1 VVLATSRP
9 TRPIAA
15 PAAVAVDFDRSVVTL
30 AAMGPAGDEGH
41 DGHDDDHDD
50 DPLGADDAPF
60 GAPPDRMDRLWV
72 HPAELSAVAPQLR
85 RRSRSSVLL
94 APLAAGALGAIAA
107 VVVLGVVGA
116 FDRQSPNDRQSAQR
130 AEQRVAEGDAALSE
144 LARAV
149 APGIVL
155 VTVNDAFGARQSSG
169 VCVRHSG
176 DVLTSAA
183 VVGDAKTAQVT
194 TTTGE
199 TMTAAVLGRDDATG
213 LVLLHSERP
222 LRAVPVSE
230 ETSHAGDSV
239 WIFGAQSPK
248 EGSPWISSGI
258 VSSADAVVANAPG
271 PMTAGLL
278 ETDALGTAAAAGG
291 ALVDRTGAV
300 NGIVLWPQGEHRGA
314 YAVPIARAVKI
325 ADELRENGYVA
336 HGAMPVEAKDSP
348 MGPMIT
354 EVPAT
359 GPAARAGLQ
368 ANDVIVAI
376 DGSDV
381 LTVAN
386 LVATMH
392 SYRPGSIV
400 ELDVVRNGQPMN
412 VDVTL
417 DSTPAP
423 AGATP

>member
-1 VVLATSRP
+1 
-9 TRPIAA
+9 
-15 PAAVAVDFDRSVVTL
+15 
-30 AAMGPAGDEGH
+30 MGPAGDEGH

-50 DPLGADDAPF
+50 DPLGADDDAPF

-72 HPAELSAVAPQLR
+72 HPAELSAVALAPR
-85 RRSRSSVLL
+85 RRSRSSALL

-116 FDRQSPNDRQSAQR
+116 FDRQSPNDGRSAQR

-155 VTVNDAFGARQSSG
+155 VTVNDALGARQSSG

-183 VVGDAKTAQVT
+183 IVGDAKTAEVT

-199 TMTAAVLGRDDATG
+199 TLNAAVVGRDDATG
-213 LVLLHSERP
+213 LVLLHAERP

-230 ETSHAGDSV
+230 ETGHAGDSV

-258 VSSADAVVANAPG
+258 ISSEDAIVANAPG
-271 PMTAGLL
+271 PMTGGLL

-325 ADELRENGYVA
+325 ADELHENGYVA
-336 HGAMPVEAKDSP
+336 HGAMPIEAKNSP
-348 MGPMIT
+348 AGPLIT
-354 EVPAT
+354 AVPPD

-368 ANDVIVAI
+368 PNDVIVAI

-381 LTVAN
+381 LTVDN

-392 SYRPGSIV
+392 AYGPGSVV
-400 ELDVVRNGQPMN
+400 ELDVIRNGQPMN

-417 DSTPAP
+417 GSTTPEVATAP
-423 AGATP
+423 